1 LSPRTHISAF
11 NLFDDIQSQNSS
23 VENHNNASQMDLLH
37 HISQE
42 QIEIKLVL
50 NRILSKLDSL
60 EGNSK
65 QNTRTYLE
73 TDFLNHFP
81 INSRDKFNEVNEFI
95 LNDLVFVDKLVRN
108 N

>member
-1 LSPRTHISAF
+1 LSPRTHTSAF

-23 VENHNNASQMDLLH
+23 VENQNNASQMNLLH

-50 NRILSKLDSL
+50 SRILSKLDSL